1 MYMHM
6 YTEPH
11 VSSSSIGGV
20 DFIGSRVVGQ
30 FDALSRDL
38 DKCFNV
44 NVLGDSLVEGV
55 ESFTVSLHLLTNL
68 SPSLADRITI
78 NQNQM
83 KVNIIDTSMYKTKLI
98 PLMIIGSASSY
109 MYYII

>member
-1 MYMHM
+1 MYMHVH
-6 YTEPH
+6 TEPH
-11 VSSSSIGGV
+11 VSFSSIGGI

-44 NVLGDSLVEGV
+44 NVLGDSLVEGE

-98 PLMIIGSASSY
+98 PLIIGSSIVLLATC
-109 MYYII
+109 IT

>member
-1 MYMHM
+1 MYMHIELHM
-6 YTEPH
+6 
-11 VSSSSIGGV
+11 SFSSIGGI
-20 DFIGSRVVGQ
+20 DFIGSRVVDQ

-44 NVLGDSLVEGV
+44 NVLGDSLVEGE

-83 KVNIIDTSMYKTKLI
+83 KVNIIDTSM
-98 PLMIIGSASSY
+98 
-109 MYYII
+109 